1 MKTLYTDDGE
11 MVYIFTHKND
21 ILVVGNGALE
31 EVKEPI
37 MAYIKASHKYN
48 NFNVICAKDIEVINI
63 SKGDV

>member
-11 MVYIFTHKND
+11 ITYILIHKND
-21 ILVVGNGALE
+21 IFIIGNGALE

-48 NFNVICAKDIEVINI
+48 NFNVIYAKDIEVINI